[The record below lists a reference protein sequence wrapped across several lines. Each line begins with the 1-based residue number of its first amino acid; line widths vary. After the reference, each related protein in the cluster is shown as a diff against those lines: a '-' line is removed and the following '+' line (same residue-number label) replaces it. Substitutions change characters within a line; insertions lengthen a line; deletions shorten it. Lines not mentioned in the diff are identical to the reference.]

1 MIPMVLADLAVPRPW
16 RERSA
21 ARLVT
26 SVALVVIGSL
36 LTALAARV
44 TIPLPF
50 TPVPI
55 TGQTFAVLLTGAV
68 LGSRRGAASMAL
80 YVAQG
85 LAGLPAGLPS
95 VAGTAG
101 R

>member
-1 MIPMVLADLAVPRPW
+1 MISVVLADLAVPRPW
-16 RERSA
+16 RERAA

-26 SVALVVIGSL
+26 SVALIVIGSL

-55 TGQTFAVLLTGAV
+55 TGQVWV
-68 LGSRRGAASMAL
+68 LGGAPNRVL
-80 YVAQG
+80 HPQNI
-85 LAGLPAGLPS
+85 LDS
-95 VAGTAG
+95 VRSCT
-101 R
+101 